1 MKELIRQPGKYKF
14 IFLMLT
20 TALLGAAT
28 LSFSHPAQAADDQ
41 PLDVLVSTVA
51 DLRNYNP
58 SMQILVQQ
66 RGALEPSENF
76 HLLNIANLEAN
87 IKRDASAKRVLTYS
101 QAYQSFKVYSGAD
114 EAYVVATYAYRYSDV
129 QSATAAANEVES
141 QITSLSRTKV
151 STGLE
156 SSSTR
161 TIKVSFV
168 GREGT
173 LVTWIIALRGKT
185 LLLVLVEGKDSV
197 STQAA
202 ADVLAASLPL
212 E

>member
-1 MKELIRQPGKYKF
+1 MKELMKQPSKYKL
-14 IFLMLT
+14 ILMLT
-20 TALLGAAT
+20 AALLGAAT

-41 PLDVLVSTVA
+41 PLDVLVSTAA
-51 DLRNYNP
+51 DLKNYNP

-66 RGALEPSENF
+66 TGALEPSNDF
-76 HLLNIANLEAN
+76 HPLNIANLEAN
-87 IKRDASAKRVLTYS
+87 IKGDASAKRILTYS
-101 QAYQSFKVYSGAD
+101 QAHQSFKVYGEAD
-114 EAYVVATYAYRYSDV
+114 EVYVVATYAYRYGDV

-141 QITSLSRTKV
+141 QITPLSRTKV

-161 TIKVSFV
+161 TTKVSFV

-173 LVTWIIALRGKT
+173 LVTWIIAPRGKT
-185 LLLVLVEGKDSV
+185 LLLVMVEGKDSV

-202 ADVLAASLPL
+202 ADVLVASLPSG
-212 E
+212 